1 MGLPAEK
8 GNQIWRV
15 IDILNWGEDY
25 FKSRGFE
32 SPKQEIE
39 WLLCDLLNYKRIDLY
54 VQFEQPIL
62 RPQLN
67 QLKDWVKRRVVREPL
82 QYITGKTEFYG
93 YQFNITPDVLVP
105 RPETERVVDVALHTI
120 GTIKN
125 PKVLEVG
132 SGSGCIAIA
141 IGAEKKDALI
151 ESVDVSET
159 AITQAKKNADLN
171 KLSNI
176 DFKVM
181 DFLKKIPKGR
191 FDLLVSNPPYI
202 PENEMRE
209 TMPEVHQ
216 YEPKIALTD
225 ELDGLTF
232 YRRFAELGKSII
244 KPGGWLVLEVGLGE
258 HPSKAVDIFQSAGYT
273 KLELIS
279 DYNSDERV
287 LKIQI

>member
-1 MGLPAEK
+1 MGEPAVK

-15 IDILNWGEDY
+15 IDILKWGEGY
-25 FKSRGFE
+25 FNTKGFE

-54 VQFEQPIL
+54 VKFEQPIHKPEL
-62 RPQLN
+62 I
-67 QLKDWVKRRVVREPL
+67 QLKKWIKRRIDREPL

-93 YQFNITPDVLVP
+93 HQFEINPDVLIP

-120 GTIKN
+120 GNIQN

-132 SGSGCIAIA
+132 AGSGCIAIA
-141 IGAEKKDALI
+141 IGIEKKDASIL
-151 ESVDVSET
+151 SVDVSEG
-159 AITQAKKNADLN
+159 AVKQAKKNADLN
-171 KLSNI
+171 ELENI
-176 DFKVM
+176 DFQVM
-181 DFLKKIPKGR
+181 DILKETPEGP

-209 TMPEVHQ
+209 TMPEVHR

-225 ELDGLTF
+225 ERDGLTF
-232 YRRFAELGKSII
+232 YRRFSEIGKSII
-244 KPGGWLVLEVGLGE
+244 KPGGWLVLEVGIGE
-258 HPSKAVDIFQSAGYT
+258 HPSKVMEIFKTAGYT
-273 KLELIS
+273 QLEIIP

>member
-1 MGLPAEK
+1 MALPAEK

-25 FKSRGFE
+25 FKSKGFE

-54 VQFEQPIL
+54 VQFEQPIH
-62 RPQLN
+62 RPQLK
-67 QLKDWVKRRVVREPL
+67 QLKEWIKRRIGREPL

-93 YQFNITPDVLVP
+93 HKFNITTDVLIP
-105 RPETERVVDVALHTI
+105 RPETERVVDVALYSI
-120 GTIKN
+120 GNIKT

-141 IGAEKKDALI
+141 MGAERNDALI

-159 AITQAKKNADLN
+159 AITQAEKNADLN
-171 KLSNI
+171 ELSNI

-181 DFLKKIPKGR
+181 DFLKEIPEGR

-202 PENEMRE
+202 PEKEMSE

-225 ELDGLTF
+225 ERDGLTF
-232 YRRFAELGKSII
+232 YRRFAEVGKSLI
-244 KPGGWLVLEVGLGE
+244 KPGGWMVLEVGLGE

-273 KLELIS
+273 QLELIP